1 MTKNMNITAKLGKL
15 RIAPRKVRLIADMI
29 RGKSVEEAQT
39 ILNFTVKKASLP
51 FLKLLNQAVAN
62 AKNSFQLDSSNLYI
76 SKVFVDEGQKYKRWI
91 ARARGSANEIQK
103 KTSRITLVL
112 SEINGQKIEK
122 KEKIKENDIQAGKE
136 KEKTIKTEKP
146 KFRSES
152 EFAKPKVEKGAK
164 KVFSRRKVF

>member
-1 MTKNMNITAKLGKL
+1 MNITAKLGKL
-15 RIAPRKVRLIADMI
+15 RIAPRKVRLVADLI
-29 RGKSVEEAQT
+29 RGKSVEEAQN

-62 AKNSFQLDSSNLYI
+62 AKNNFQLDSDNLYI

-112 SEINGQKIEK
+112 GELGG
-122 KEKIKENDIQAGKE
+122 EKIKKSEKTKETAVETIKE
-136 KEKTIKTEKP
+136 KEKIIKTERP
-146 KFRSES
+146 KFKSEL
-152 EFAKPKVEKGAK
+152 EFAKPKAEKGTK
-164 KVFSRRKVF
+164 KVFRRKVF